1 MELVKQQASSKR
13 RLKLGDIAEHLQVK
27 KFVIRTW
34 EKELGL
40 APQSGFYG
48 AEDVEIFKKIKQLVL
63 VDRQPLQ
70 KVRGAIGVH
79 KLEDPLLSAA
89 QALEP
94 IISLEA
100 AAEAEA
106 MECSVEAADLICEA
120 AESQVSQII
129 VIDNSVQAC
138 SQSEACDEPLVEVFV
153 ELEACEQFVA
163 AAACQEEEVGA
174 GLEMAT
180 AALVGDRMMIAPA
193 ELCEAMTEPQAMT
206 AEQVLSEQVQ
216 QKFLAE
222 LTFFRQELL
231 KFQQL
236 LNT

>member
-27 KFVIRTW
+27 KFVIRSW

-40 APQSGFYG
+40 APQSGFYSP
-48 AEDVEIFKKIKQLVL
+48 EDVEIFKKIKQLVL
-63 VDRQPLQ
+63 VNRQPLQ
-70 KVRGAIGVH
+70 KVRAVIGAH
-79 KLEDPLLSAA
+79 KLEDPMLSATEA
-89 QALEP
+89 VEP
-94 IISLEA
+94 MISLEA

-106 MECSVEAADLICEA
+106 MECSVEAADLVCEA
-120 AESQVSQII
+120 VESQVSQII
-129 VIDNSVQAC
+129 VVDNSVQAC
-138 SQSEACDEPLVEVFV
+138 SQSEACDEVLAEVFV
-153 ELEACEQFVA
+153 ELEACEQFFA
-163 AAACQEEEVGA
+163 AAAYQEEEVEA
-174 GLEMAT
+174 ELEMAT
-180 AALVGDRMMIAPA
+180 AVLATDSMMIAPA
-193 ELCEAMTEPQAMT
+193 ELCEAMAEPQIVA
-206 AEQVLSEQVQ
+206 AEQVLREQTH

>member
-70 KVRGAIGVH
+70 KVRAAIGAH
-79 KLEDPLLSAA
+79 KLEEPLLAAA

-94 IISLEA
+94 MISLEA

-120 AESQVSQII
+120 VESQVSQII
-129 VIDNSVQAC
+129 VVDNSVQAC
-138 SQSEACDEPLVEVFV
+138 SQSEACNEALAEVSV
-153 ELEACEQFVA
+153 ELEACEQFFA
-163 AAACQEEEVGA
+163 AAAYQKEEVEA
-174 GLEMAT
+174 ELEMAT
-180 AALVGDRMMIAPA
+180 AVLATDSMMIAPA
-193 ELCEAMTEPQAMT
+193 ELCEAMAEPQAMT
-206 AEQVLSEQVQ
+206 AEQLLSEQVQ
-216 QKFLAE
+216 QKFLTE